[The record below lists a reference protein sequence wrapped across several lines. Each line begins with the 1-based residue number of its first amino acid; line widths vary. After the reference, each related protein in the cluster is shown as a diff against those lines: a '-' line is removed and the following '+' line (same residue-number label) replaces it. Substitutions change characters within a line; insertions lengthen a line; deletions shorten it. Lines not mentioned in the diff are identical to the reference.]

1 MNKILDQCFLFPGR
15 LISLIFPYKLC
26 IILRPILRRFYTGW
40 IKNNFLYIGNN
51 TLICKGLHL
60 VGGDKI
66 KLGSYTCIDKNC
78 SITALGN
85 KNEIKIKIGDNV
97 SIGPYAHITAINYIE
112 IGNNVGICP
121 RCLITDNSKKPTV
134 QTMRIKPRL
143 RPITSK
149 GPVIIGDYT
158 WIGENVSI
166 MPGVNIGKSSVIGA
180 NSVVTKSFPERSII
194 AGNPAKIIG
203 TIQ

>member
-1 MNKILDQCFLFPGR
+1 MYSLPQSYNQTSKCKR
-15 LISLIFPYKLC
+15 CISSNAY
-26 IILRPILRRFYTGW
+26 
-40 IKNNFLYIGNN
+40 
-51 TLICKGLHL
+51 
-60 VGGDKI
+60 
-66 KLGSYTCIDKNC
+66 
-78 SITALGN
+78 
-85 KNEIKIKIGDNV
+85 
-97 SIGPYAHITAINYIE
+97 
-112 IGNNVGICP
+112 
-121 RCLITDNSKKPTV
+121 
-134 QTMRIKPRL
+134 
-143 RPITSK
+143 ITSK